1 MNWYPRIM
9 LRNYARFSGRARR
22 KEYWMFFLVY
32 ALLSGSITA
41 VVMGLDWVVD
51 FVTRGR
57 WADSFSLEAGL
68 TLGVFAL
75 IHLLPSIAL
84 TVRRLHDTNRTGWWA
99 ALALVPI
106 VGPLVLLYFAVLPGD
121 LQPNNYGPNPKFR

>member
-1 MNWYPRIM
+1 MNWYLTLM
-9 LRNYARFSGRARR
+9 TQKYASFSGRARR
-22 KEYWMFFLVY
+22 TEYWMFFLVY
-32 ALLSGSITA
+32 FVIALVIGVVEGLLSIG
-41 VVMGLDWVVD
+41 GY
-51 FVTRGR
+51 
-57 WADSFSLEAGL
+57 L
-68 TLGVFAL
+68 TGMFAL
-75 IHLLPSIAL
+75 VHLLPSIAV

>member
-1 MNWYPRIM
+1 MNWSPRIM
-9 LRNYARFSGRARR
+9 LRKYASFSGRARR

-75 IHLLPSIAL
+75 VHLLPSIAV

>member
-1 MNWYPRIM
+1 MNWYLTLM
-9 LRNYARFSGRARR
+9 TQKYASFSGRARR
-22 KEYWMFFLVY
+22 TEYWMFFLVY

-75 IHLLPSIAL
+75 VHLLPSIAV